1 MFRSIRARI
10 IAATTGCLV
19 VALLLNTIIN
29 FQVTRQ
35 DNQQSQRDILTSTSA
50 SHNMA
55 IADWVNSRM
64 TVITSAQPVAL
75 SDDPVPVFKQLAL
88 AGGFTNVY
96 VGYASKTAK
105 FSDPTG
111 VPADYDPTLRPWYQQ
126 AVSADGPVVT
136 APYVDAGTGK
146 LVVTFAVPVKEQGA
160 LKAVVAGDVAMDSVV
175 ANVRGI
181 HPTPASSGLLL
192 DSNGTVIAGSDPAL
206 TLKPFTETIKGT
218 DFATLKSGN
227 LVDGTFNGREKTFL
241 ATAVPGT
248 HWLLVV
254 ALDNGDATA
263 GMRSLLKASALSL
276 AILALLSG
284 ALMHLLI
291 ARLLKRLS
299 GIRDA
304 MNSIANGTNDLSQR
318 LPDKGGDEVAQIAQA
333 FNAFSDK
340 LSVVMVQ
347 LRDASASV
355 KNAAHEIAAGN
366 QDLSGRTEQAA
377 SSLRETASAVEE
389 ITASVTQSNESA
401 AEANE
406 QASKASAAASRGG
419 DVVAQ
424 AISTM
429 QSIELASAKIGDITS
444 VIDGIAFQTN
454 ILALNASVE
463 AARAGEQGRGFAVV
477 AGEVRN
483 LASRSAQA
491 AKEIKSLIDSTTESV
506 ATGSR
511 FVHLAGDS
519 MDEIR
524 ASVGSV
530 SGIMREISIA
540 TREQMKGI
548 HEINHAVTHLDRMV
562 QQNAELV
569 VQSAAAASALQS
581 QAGDLAETAGH
592 FRIYFFPGA
601 R

>member
-55 IADWVNSRM
+55 IADWVNSKM

-126 AVSADGPVVT
+126 VVSADGPVVT

-218 DFATLKSGN
+218 DFAALKSGN

-592 FRIYFFPGA
+592 FRI
-601 R
+601 

>member
-55 IADWVNSRM
+55 IADWVNSKM

-340 LSVVMVQ
+340 LSVMMVQ

-592 FRIYFFPGA
+592 FRI
-601 R
+601 

>member
-10 IAATTGCLV
+10 IAATTGCMV

-55 IADWVNSRM
+55 IADWVNSKM

-218 DFATLKSGN
+218 DFATLKSGS

-592 FRIYFFPGA
+592 FRI
-601 R
+601 